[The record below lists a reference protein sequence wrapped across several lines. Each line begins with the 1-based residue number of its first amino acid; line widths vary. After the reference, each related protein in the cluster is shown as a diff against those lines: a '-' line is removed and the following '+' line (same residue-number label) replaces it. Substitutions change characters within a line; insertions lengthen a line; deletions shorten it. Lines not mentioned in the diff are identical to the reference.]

1 MKKSTFTVY
10 NKLLEHWNNAFQLSE
25 EERKQ
30 ADSEQVTDESWKE
43 LAPSP
48 KLTEAAASFKDCANV
63 LDYGSGSSWAGI
75 IMAKSGCPCITAADP
90 AENAKEMA
98 EVYIKAYG
106 VENQVHPICISSS
119 WLSEVPDDTY
129 DGFFC
134 SNVLDV
140 IPQEMTEDI
149 LLNTARVLKKDGK
162 AVISFNFYMP
172 PEFIKQR
179 GMDLR
184 EESMIFI
191 DDVLRMVNR
200 TDEEWTEI
208 LNKYFTVEKLDHFA
222 WPGEQKETRRLFYL
236 RSNKH

>member
-1 MKKSTFTVY
+1 MKKSTITVY
-10 NKLLEHWNNAFQLSE
+10 NKLVEHWNSAFELSPE
-25 EERKQ
+25 DRAQ
-30 ADSEQVTDESWKE
+30 AESEKITDDSWKQ
-43 LAPSP
+43 LAPSQ
-48 KLTEAAASFKDCANV
+48 KLCDAAASFNSCNNV

-75 IMAKSGCPCITAADP
+75 IMAKSGCPRITAADP

-106 VENQVHPICISSS
+106 VEDQVHPICISSS

-140 IPQEMTEDI
+140 IPQEMTEEI
-149 LLNTARVLKKDGK
+149 LVNASRILRKDGN

-172 PEFIKQR
+172 PEFIKKR

-184 EESMIFI
+184 EGNMIFI
-191 DDVLRMVNR
+191 NDVLRMVNR
-200 TDEEWTEI
+200 SDEEWTEI
-208 LNKYFTVEKLDHFA
+208 LSRYFTVEKLEYFA
-222 WPGEQKETRRLFYL
+222 WPGDQKETRRLFYL
-236 RSNKH
+236 KSSK

>member
-1 MKKSTFTVY
+1 MKDSAITVY
-10 NKLLEHWNNAFQLSE
+10 NKLVEHWNSAFELSPE
-25 EERKQ
+25 DRAQ
-30 ADSEQVTDESWKE
+30 AESEKITDDSWKQ
-43 LAPSP
+43 LAPSQ
-48 KLTEAAASFKDCANV
+48 KLCDAAASFNSCNNV

-75 IMAKSGCPCITAADP
+75 IMAKSGCPRITAADP

-119 WLSEVPDDTY
+119 WLSEMPDDTY

-140 IPQEMTEDI
+140 IPQEMTEEI
-149 LLNTARVLKKDGK
+149 LVNASRILRKDGK
-162 AVISFNFYMP
+162 AVISFNFYIP

-184 EESMIFI
+184 EGNMIFI
-191 DDVLRMVNR
+191 NDVLRMVNR
-200 TDEEWTEI
+200 SDAEWNEI
-208 LNKYFTVEKLDHFA
+208 LGRYFTVERIDHFA

-236 RSNKH
+236 KSNK